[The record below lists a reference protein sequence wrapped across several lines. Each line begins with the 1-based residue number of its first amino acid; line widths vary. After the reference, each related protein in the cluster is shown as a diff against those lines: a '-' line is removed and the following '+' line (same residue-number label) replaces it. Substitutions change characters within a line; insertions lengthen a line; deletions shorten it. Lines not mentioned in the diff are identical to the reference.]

1 MIINGVWYN
10 PKRVT
15 SITDVA
21 LDDVSKK
28 DAFDV
33 VLKPLIKLSFRI
45 MFDYFDNHGNRE
57 SILIEEIFEEP
68 SAIDDL
74 MKIKN
79 LRSHYIHSIKD

>member
-15 SITDVA
+15 SITDVV

-68 SAIDDL
+68 LAIDDL